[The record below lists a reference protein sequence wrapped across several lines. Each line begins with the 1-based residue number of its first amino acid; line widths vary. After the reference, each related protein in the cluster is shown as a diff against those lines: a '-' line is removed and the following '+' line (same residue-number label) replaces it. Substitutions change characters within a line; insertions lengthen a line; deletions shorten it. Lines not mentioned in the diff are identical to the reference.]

1 MKRLNL
7 IFILLTTFL
16 TFTMLSTSS
25 AQPRK
30 GFGARQNIQNHRAMA
45 QRLNLTDEQ
54 KSKMADLR
62 LVFQKE
68 ILPYRT
74 ELQGKRAELRLLETE
89 ANPNLN
95 RIDQTIEQAEKIQ
108 TKIQKARVRH
118 QLEVRKI
125 LTPEQQRLWDSRTLQ
140 GRGQRMMGRKFREAL
155 DQF

>member
-7 IFILLTTFL
+7 ILVLLTTFL
-16 TFTMLSTSS
+16 TFTMLSNLS

-30 GFGARQNIQNHRAMA
+30 GFGARQNIQNHRMMA
-45 QRLNLTDEQ
+45 QGLNLTDEQ
-54 KSKMADLR
+54 ESKIADLR
-62 LVFQKE
+62 LAFQKE

-95 RIDQTIEQAEKIQ
+95 RIDQTIEQAEKIR
-108 TKIQKARVRH
+108 TKIQKARARH
-118 QLEVRKI
+118 QLEIRKI
-125 LTPEQQRLWDSRTLQ
+125 LTPEQQKLWDSRTLQ
-140 GRGQRMMGRKFREAL
+140 GRGQRMMGRKFRDMP